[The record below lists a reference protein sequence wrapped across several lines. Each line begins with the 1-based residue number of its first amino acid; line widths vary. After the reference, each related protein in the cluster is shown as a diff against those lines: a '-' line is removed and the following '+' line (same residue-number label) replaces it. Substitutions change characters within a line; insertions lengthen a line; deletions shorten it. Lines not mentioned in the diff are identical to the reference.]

1 MSHIEYTEI
10 TKRLNDDGSI
20 DVTEETSCYRTKKK
34 ERFVVAF
41 CKELARLYDI
51 SGQEL
56 KAFIKMVT
64 VMDERNIVRIA
75 AHDRKDWADEMGISI
90 QALNSAISR
99 LVTKR
104 GLVRPM
110 SRGSFMVDPEIYNN
124 GEIAKHSE
132 KVKDYNLHFVISL
145 EDIGNGYKRK
155 VKKSKVFPKKPDKMK
170 IDLETGETI
179 YARRGKPCPA
189 PTPSAVPS
197 TQYEDDAS
205 DIDPETGEVLK
216 NV

>member
-51 SGQEL
+51 SGKEL
-56 KAFIKMVT
+56 IILIKMVT
-64 VMDERNIVRIA
+64 VMDDKNIVRVA
-75 AHDRKDWADEMGISI
+75 AHDRKDWAEEMRISI

-104 GLVRPM
+104 GLVMPM
-110 SRGSFMVDPEIYNN
+110 SRGSFMVDPEIFNN
-124 GEIAKHSE
+124 GEISKHSE
-132 KVKDYNLHFVISL
+132 KVKNYNLHFIVEL

-155 VKKSKVFPKKPDKMK
+155 VKKSKVFPKKPKFDN
-170 IDLETGETI
+170 ETGEIEWTEN
-179 YARRGKPCPA
+179 GKTSTA
-189 PTPSAVPS
+189 PMP
-197 TQYEDDAS
+197 EDTVELYRKQRD
-205 DIDPETGEVLK
+205 GEY
-216 NV
+216 